1 MEPLQPRLFHDVIT
15 DAMHTDIAAC
25 GGAEKAAEWMLP
37 HLGPKAGGDMV
48 RAFVNPDRRE
58 RMTPEQLLLL
68 KRKAAEVGSYATVT
82 FEAQELGYQ
91 PQWLD
96 PQDEADE
103 LRRAVRDLLKVVNQR
118 LERIER
124 VESRASPAKGRR

>member
-68 KRKAAEVGSYATVT
+68 MDLVIASSHDVPRAGEEAA
-82 FEAQELGYQ
+82 
-91 PQWLD
+91 
-96 PQDEADE
+96 
-103 LRRAVRDLLKVVNQR
+103 
-118 LERIER
+118 
-124 VESRASPAKGRR
+124 